1 MYFDILKNLCWGS
14 SKQKIKNKCVSF
26 YNPLGSQDTGELG
39 KWSRTICIYTGFTNT
54 RDQVSKYLDLPSLKM
69 DGGHSHWLLELE
81 LDILTYHLVKLREFG
96 SLLNSL
102 FSLHT
107 YILII
112 TSVCVLFTGQIQK
125 FDFEVQCAHIQSHL

>member
-1 MYFDILKNLCWGS
+1 MTHPPPPGY
-14 SKQKIKNKCVSF
+14 
-26 YNPLGSQDTGELG
+26 G
-39 KWSRTICIYTGFTNT
+39 KFCIFHF
-54 RDQVSKYLDLPSLKM
+54 L
-69 DGGHSHWLLELE
+69 
-81 LDILTYHLVKLREFG
+81 IKLREFG

-125 FDFEVQCAHIQSHL
+125 FDFEVQCAHIQSHF